1 MAFLTH
7 MKPGGNGLQLS
18 EHLADPKTVK
28 ETPKNQ
34 ASKGKSDQ
42 IKDEMTSLC
51 AAATRHLALMR
62 QMCYVC
68 ATVNI
73 NRVGLVVSKQ
83 FYVDEQ
89 CREFSELGLK

>member
-1 MAFLTH
+1 
-7 MKPGGNGLQLS
+7 
-18 EHLADPKTVK
+18 
-28 ETPKNQ
+28 
-34 ASKGKSDQ
+34 
-42 IKDEMTSLC
+42 MTSLC
-51 AAATRHLALMR
+51 AAATKHLALMR